1 MKSGEQRKVK
11 EVVSFKA
18 HFGDLSKDNSRKAAF
33 QKWHDDY
40 YRDVGKKWGFE
51 RGRDLDSMSP
61 EERAQHRHLHKND
74 LDMRNRLRAENKAL
88 EEQKNH
94 LNNEVQARQKK
105 LAETEKKLQSVE
117 DDAKSLDAEI
127 IKKRMQYN
135 SLADSVLEI
144 KQDATKRVID
154 EMMRIRYTLQ
164 ELKKTPEEQK
174 KNRQIVQLASC
185 LYLRLPKKAQ
195 QILNEVNGQKVVFPA
210 QQEDDRKTRIACLQQ
225 AEKLINLPKIEQEQE
240 RGFRFG
246 R

>member
-1 MKSGEQRKVK
+1 
-11 EVVSFKA
+11 
-18 HFGDLSKDNSRKAAF
+18 
-33 QKWHDDY
+33 
-40 YRDVGKKWGFE
+40 
-51 RGRDLDSMSP
+51 
-61 EERAQHRHLHKND
+61 
-74 LDMRNRLRAENKAL
+74 MRNRLRAENKAL

-164 ELKKTPEEQK
+164 ELKKHQK
-174 KNRQIVQLASC
+174 SKRKIGKSSNSQ
-185 LYLRLPKKAQ
+185 
-195 QILNEVNGQKVVFPA
+195 VVYIC
-210 QQEDDRKTRIACLQQ
+210 DYRKRHS
-225 AEKLINLPKIEQEQE
+225 K
-240 RGFRFG
+240 F
-246 R
+246 